1 MITAE
6 HLAGVGTIR
15 IFISYSARTKDEV
28 ELSDCLID
36 FFSSAFALPPKA
48 IFAYTAPG
56 HGVKS
61 GGHLFDELKRA
72 LADSEVV
79 LAVATKAASESSY
92 SQFEAAASDL
102 AGKYRVPLLPDPSFH
117 THVAA
122 VFQEI
127 AARNLG
133 SIGEL
138 CQLLEDMKT
147 PLGIAAVQPACLWIT
162 KAERVVDAARAVA
175 GKIAPEV
182 EVSQLQQ
189 RAVTS
194 ETRVRQLRNA
204 GATAGLLALVAL
216 LAVSILWRREHA
228 QRTSLERTQDS
239 LITRN
244 KELASDL
251 ESARGEITAVN
262 RRSVYLPAVQI
273 DGRVL
278 TSSGTAVERAL
289 VVACAALSYPAS
301 MHPSDN
307 HVCPEELRLNAETGS
322 DGEFSI
328 DLHSLPPLPDKLAQ
342 AFGNSP
348 LREFWLTAQH
358 ETKGSVLSRVKP
370 VNVVS
375 LQLRH

>member
-6 HLAGVGTIR
+6 HLAGVGTIQ
-15 IFISYSARTKDEV
+15 IFLSYSARTRDEI

-72 LADSEVV
+72 LADSDVV
-79 LAVATKAASESSY
+79 LAVATRAASESSY

-102 AGKYRVPLLPDPSFH
+102 AGKYSVPLLPDPSFH
-117 THVAA
+117 THVPA
-122 VFQEI
+122 VFRDV
-127 AARNLG
+127 AARSLG

-147 PLGIAAVQPACLWIT
+147 PLRIKDVQPACLWIT

-175 GKIAPEV
+175 GKIAPDV
-182 EVSQLQQ
+182 QITQLQQ
-189 RAVTS
+189 QATS
-194 ETRVRQLRNA
+194 SEKRLRQLGSA
-204 GATAGLLALVAL
+204 AAAAGLLVLIALI
-216 LAVSILWRREHA
+216 AVSILWRGERAE
-228 QRTSLERTQDS
+228 RTSLEEAQQSLTKRTA
-239 LITRN
+239 
-244 KELASDL
+244 ELTIERDA
-251 ESARGEITAVN
+251 ARGEIAAVN
-262 RRSVYLPAVQI
+262 RRSLYLPAVQI
-273 DGRVL
+273 DGRVV
-278 TSSGTAVERAL
+278 TSSGAAVERAL
-289 VVACAALSYPAS
+289 VVACAALPYPGS
-301 MHPSDN
+301 MQTPDK

-342 AFGNSP
+342 TFGNAP
-348 LREFWLTAQH
+348 LREFWLTAEH
-358 ETKGSVLSRVKP
+358 ESKGRVQSRVKP
-370 VNVVS
+370 VNVLN